1 MSLPED
7 VRKEVRERV
16 WRTAGEI
23 RWRDL
28 SKDER
33 SRHYDEWAQDPDIGQ
48 VLARYIDPGEVRH
61 YIKDTIIKPYARAE
75 LGDLSRPAR
84 VLQIPPDTS
93 FAESYIKPHG
103 RRLADGRVFC
113 WGQAKDWKSVL
124 MAAYERAF
132 QARNARPYGVVLLN
146 AAQTLAEPRLREMV
160 EDIAKRLGI
169 ERVVWLDS

>member
-1 MSLPED
+1 MTLPEA
-7 VRKEVRERV
+7 VRKEVLERV
-16 WRTAGEI
+16 WRTAGELG
-23 RWRDL
+23 WRDL

-33 SRHYDEWAQDPDIGQ
+33 SRYYDEWAQAPDIGQ
-48 VLARYIDPGEVRH
+48 VLARYMDPSEVRH

-75 LGDLSRPAR
+75 LADLDRPAR
-84 VLQIPPDTS
+84 VLHIQPGTA

-113 WGQAKDWKSVL
+113 WGQAKDWKAIL

-132 QARNARPYGVVLLN
+132 HARNARPYGVVLLN
-146 AAQTLAEPRLREMV
+146 SAHTLAQPRLREMV
-160 EDIAKRLGI
+160 EDIARRLEI